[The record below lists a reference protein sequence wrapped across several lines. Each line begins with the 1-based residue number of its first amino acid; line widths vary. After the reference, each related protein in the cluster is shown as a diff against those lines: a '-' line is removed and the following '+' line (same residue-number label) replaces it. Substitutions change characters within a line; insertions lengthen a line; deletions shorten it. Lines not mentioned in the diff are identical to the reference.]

1 MSRLLGFM
9 LLLSALPC
17 RADSSSGSP
26 AVDLVV
32 EMYRSY
38 AWEAVI
44 HEPQLGG
51 GLFFEPRE
59 TLERFLVPE
68 LAERVLAD
76 RAHSE
81 ATGEIGA
88 LDFAPLWDSQDPAAS
103 QLAIRPGAAADT
115 VTVEFV
121 HPGHSERTT
130 LTYRLV
136 QTPEGWRI
144 ADIEYAEGRSLR
156 AVLTPD

>member
-103 QLAIRPGAAADT
+103 QLAIRPAAADT

>member
-1 MSRLLGFM
+1 MYRLLGFV

-26 AVDLVV
+26 AVDLVT

-59 TLERFLVPE
+59 TLERFLAPE

-76 RAHSE
+76 RAQSE
-81 ATGEIGA
+81 ATGEIGG
-88 LDFAPLWDSQDPAAS
+88 LSFAPLWDSQDPGAS
-103 QLAIRPGAAADT
+103 DLAIRPGATADT

-121 HPGHSERTT
+121 QPGRSERTR
-130 LTYRLV
+130 LTYRLT
-136 QTPEGWRI
+136 QTPKGWRI
-144 ADIEYAEGRSLR
+144 ADIEYAEGHSLR
-156 AVLTPD
+156 AVLTPE